1 MKAAASKSGVEINI
15 LHENIFNLDKQFNNY
30 FDVVLEYTCYCAINP
45 DHRVN
50 YIRMV
55 NHILQPAGKLVG
67 LLFPIDKSSVEDGPP
82 YGVELDET
90 INLFSKYFTLVKKE
104 KPTNS
109 IERRIGREVFV
120 IFKKNGQ

>member
-1 MKAAASKSGVEINI
+1 MIENWIAYKTHTHTNTHKYTHTHIN
-15 LHENIFNLDKQFNNY
+15 
-30 FDVVLEYTCYCAINP
+30 
-45 DHRVN
+45 
-50 YIRMV
+50 
-55 NHILQPAGKLVG
+55 